1 MLRILYGL
9 RLLLKQALL
18 LPLLSTQMLMDIP
31 KQHVLM
37 LMLLLLLLL
46 GSLLEPVQVLR

>member
-1 MLRILYGL
+1 MLHVLYGL

-18 LPLLSTQMLMDIP
+18 FPLLSTQMLLDIP
-31 KQHVLM
+31 KQHV

-46 GSLLEPVQVLR
+46 GSLLEPMQVLR